1 MGSQAATDAGELACQ
16 LATTALE
23 LGSRAA
29 IGVFG

>member
-1 MGSQAATDAGELACQ
+1 MGLQAATDAPELACQ
-16 LATTALE
+16 LATAAPE